1 MQPTELYAN
10 KINELKTQ
18 LRAVAL
24 RLKWLS
30 FGRLVAFLVAVGFAW
45 KCIDR
50 DPWTLAP
57 LGIVVALIAFAFI
70 LRRYQQA
77 ARREALLR
85 ALLSLNEK
93 ELQLATEHISAFD
106 DGQRFADEGHAF
118 AGDLD
123 VFGPAS
129 LYQHINR
136 AGTLSG
142 QERLANQLK
151 HPLQHTA
158 AIQATQDVVKDLA
171 GRFEFRQLIAAQAS
185 LTGEQ
190 PQDRH
195 RLETWFAMPVR
206 FLHNKGLGV
215 LRYISLALTVAAAM
229 VSIQQQSTYPL
240 LVMIFLNGVLLS
252 TVTAKVSAQHRHLS
266 SQEKTLYRFA
276 EILSLIKQ
284 ESFNAR
290 GLQKLQE
297 QAKDADGALRSL
309 ARISNALDQRA
320 NLLVLIFLQ
329 PLFLY
334 DLHCA
339 FAVEKWK
346 TRYQG
351 QVNEWLSV
359 IAQLEAWNSLATFAY
374 NHPAY
379 TYPVVDEEEE
389 GVVATGLCH
398 PLIPAAQCVKNDC
411 TLTDETQFLI
421 ITGSNMSGKS
431 TFLRSVGINLVLA
444 MCGAPVGA
452 SSFIFAPMQVMTS
465 MRIKDSIAKHTSY
478 FQAELLR
485 LQQIVTALQRGQRVF
500 IILDEILKGTNSED
514 KLSGS
519 RKLVEKFLRYNCL
532 GMIATHDLEL
542 GQLENTYPRQVKNYC
557 FESTINEAG
566 LHFDYRI
573 GAGIARNKNATFLM
587 QQMEII

>member
-1 MQPTELYAN
+1 MQPTEIYAD
-10 KINELKTQ
+10 KINTLQAQ
-18 LRAVAL
+18 LRAIAL
-24 RLKWLS
+24 HLKWLS
-30 FGRLVAFLVAVGFAW
+30 FARLLAFLAAAAFAW
-45 KCIDR
+45 KCMDR
-50 DPWTLAP
+50 DPWALAP
-57 LGIVVALIAFAFI
+57 LGVVAALVVFAFI
-70 LRRYQQA
+70 LRRYQRA
-77 ARREALLR
+77 SRREALLK
-85 ALLSLNEK
+85 ALLLLNEK
-93 ELQLATEHISAFD
+93 EHQLATAHISTFD

-129 LYQHINR
+129 LYHHMNR

-142 QERLANQLK
+142 RERLANLLK
-151 HPLQHTA
+151 HPSQHTA
-158 AIQATQDVVKDLA
+158 TIQATQEVVKDLA
-171 GRFEFRQLIAAQAS
+171 CRLEFRQHIAAQAS
-185 LTGEQ
+185 LTDEQ
-190 PQDRH
+190 PNDRH
-195 RLETWFAMPVR
+195 RLETWFGMPVR
-206 FLHNKGLGV
+206 FLHSKGLNI
-215 LRYISLALTVAAAM
+215 LRYVSLALTLVTAVISIRNQSMYPVIIM
-229 VSIQQQSTYPL
+229 VLANALI
-240 LVMIFLNGVLLS
+240 LS
-252 TVTAKVSAQHRHLS
+252 TVTGKVTEQHRHLS

-276 EILSLIKQ
+276 EILTLINKEQ
-284 ESFNAR
+284 FTAR

-297 QAKDADGALRSL
+297 QVKEADEALRKL
-309 ARISNALDQRA
+309 ARISNALDQRF
-320 NLLVLIFLQ
+320 NLLVLLFLQ
-329 PLFLY
+329 PLCLY

-339 FAVEKWK
+339 FAVEQWK

-351 QVNEWLSV
+351 QVQEWLAA

-379 TYPVVDEEEE
+379 AYPVVDEAEE
-389 GVVATGLCH
+389 GIVAAGLCH
-398 PLIPAAQCVKNDC
+398 PLIPTAQCVKNDC

-431 TFLRSVGINLVLA
+431 TFLRSVGTNLVLA

-452 SSFIFAPMQVMTS
+452 TTFIFAPMQVMTS

-478 FQAELLR
+478 FQAELQR

-542 GQLENTYPRQVKNYC
+542 GQLENTYPQQVKNYC

-573 GAGIARNKNATFLM
+573 RPGIARNKNATFLM